1 MTKGYSGGGKAFGD
15 LSVISFCNVL
25 NLFVIFFPSS
35 FFFEVALSTFV
46 SNLWVFNVLLLKLY
60 EIISTTSIHCISTT
74 LSHFY
79 YLPMLLWTHSRS
91 VSQWKNKQGWQTCKY
106 FNKKKW
112 FLKTNAIQST
122 GFSETDMVINT
133 NWSDYFIDEN
143 MRFCAFKSLYCNGV
157 MVCNA
162 LNIYIVNNSTNMQM
176 LQVSCD
182 FLPIVKHWGC
192 PTFTWPKYALD
203 F

>member
-1 MTKGYSGGGKAFGD
+1 MKLFLQPLFIVYLQHCHIFIICQCSCEPIVDQFHSERTSKGD
-15 LSVISFCNVL
+15 RLVN
-25 NLFVIFFPSS
+25 
-35 FFFEVALSTFV
+35 
-46 SNLWVFNVLLLKLY
+46 
-60 EIISTTSIHCISTT
+60 T
-74 LSHFY
+74 L
-79 YLPMLLWTHSRS
+79 T
-91 VSQWKNKQGWQTCKY
+91 
-106 FNKKKW
+106 KKKW